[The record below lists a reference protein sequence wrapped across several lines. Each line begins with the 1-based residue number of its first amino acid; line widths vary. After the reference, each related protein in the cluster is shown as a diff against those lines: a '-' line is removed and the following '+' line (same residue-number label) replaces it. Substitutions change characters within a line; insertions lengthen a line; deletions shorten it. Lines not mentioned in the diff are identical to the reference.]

1 MANSIEWSH
10 AGNAPAIADPDDL
23 GYPLDEG
30 EVAVWLGSDG
40 AAVLYGDPDTIRDWA
55 AALLA
60 ILPTTPSTT
69 TNGA

>member
-23 GYPLDEG
+23 GYPMDDD

-40 AAVLYGDPDTIRDWA
+40 AAVLYGTPETLAGWA
-55 AALLA
+55 TALLA
-60 ILPTTPSTT
+60 ILT